1 MRLAFEI
8 CRGRSLGH
16 LDPGPETR
24 ESNLTLNRA
33 AGRGWASRSGGAGAG
48 PGGGGG
54 RGEAGGGAGGRAGWR
69 SSKPQWFEHAA
80 RYEDAEFLSR
90 AILRTWGE
98 NRK

>member
-1 MRLAFEI
+1 MSLAFQI

-33 AGRGWASRSGGAGAG
+33 AGRGRASRGVGRARRSGGPWGGQGAG
-48 PGGGGG
+48 WLNGL
-54 RGEAGGGAGGRAGWR
+54 
-69 SSKPQWFEHAA
+69 SMQLVYDDAA
-80 RYEDAEFLSR
+80 FLSR
-90 AILRTWGE
+90 AISRTWGE